1 LFKTDTLKLNH
12 IIVSGQ
18 KYLLKNNITN
28 AKKEIEWF
36 LIDQFKLDIADIKLN
51 PDKKISQF
59 EKKQFINFIDKRAEG
74 KPFQYILNK
83 SNFYGYDF
91 LVNSKTLIPR
101 PETELIIDIALK
113 KNKKFHQCLDIGTGS
128 GNLALTLLLEKIA
141 THVDAVDISKKAL
154 SVAKQNSLIHNI
166 QKIKFY
172 NQDIF
177 QYQINKKYDLIVS
190 NPPYIKHSDYLKLPL
205 EIRKYEPAV
214 ALTDFSNGLTFYKKI
229 FKKLK
234 NILNKGGILLIE
246 IGLENTKDSINK
258 IFKNNDFILHWHK
271 DLNGDYRVL
280 EVKYNV

>member
-1 LFKTDTLKLNH
+1 MFKTDTLKLNH

-36 LIDQFKLDIADIKLN
+36 LIDQFKLDITDIKLN
-51 PDKKISQF
+51 PEKKISQF

-91 LVNSKTLIPR
+91 LVNSETLIPR

-113 KNKKFHQCLDIGTGS
+113 KNQKFDQCLDIGTGS
-128 GNLALTLLLEKIA
+128 GNLAITLLLQKIA
-141 THVDAVDISKKAL
+141 KHVDAVDISKNAL
-154 SVAKQNSLIHNI
+154 SVAKKNSLIHKI

-172 NQDIF
+172 KKDIF
-177 QYQINKKYDLIVS
+177 KHQINKKYNLIVS
-190 NPPYIKHSDYLKLPL
+190 NPPYIKHSDYLKLPS

-214 ALTDFSNGLTFYKKI
+214 ALTDFSNGLTFYKAI

-234 NILNKGGILLIE
+234 NILNKDGILLIE
-246 IGLENTKDSINK
+246 IGFENTKDSINR
-258 IFKNNDFILHWHK
+258 IFKNNDFILYWHK

-280 EVKYNV
+280 EVQYNV